1 MAAKGQSYAEKFSRW
16 EILITNAKPGLPE
29 MPHIGEDLTAL
40 EQKLTEARSL
50 ESRQEDLR
58 AQARDLGKQIR
69 SAARD
74 GEKARARL
82 GANLRAKYGFE
93 SDTLVKYGFKPRPQT
108 VRRRAAAK
116 PPTTTPTP
124 TTPGTPQTKPPG
136 SSA

>member
-16 EILITNAKPGLPE
+16 EILITNAKPTLPE
-29 MPHIGEDLTAL
+29 MPHIGEDLTVL
-40 EQKLTEARSL
+40 EQRLTEARVL

-69 SAARD
+69 SAARE

-93 SDTLVKYGFKPRPQT
+93 SDTLVKYGFKPRPPVT
-108 VRRRAAAK
+108 RRRLFKKPAAEAQ
-116 PPTTTPTP
+116 TTSPEQG
-124 TTPGTPQTKPPG
+124 PGKQG
-136 SSA
+136 